1 MIKIKKIFLVF
12 ALFFIVFGFE
22 SKAEIVKKIDIKGN
36 DRVSQETIVIF
47 GDILLGKDYTSSD
60 INILIKKLYDTSFFS
75 NISVTLKDGKLSI
88 TVEENSII
96 NTITLEGEKA
106 DKYKKAI
113 TELIT
118 LREKTSFLKSYIKSD
133 INIIKEFY
141 RQLGFYFAKID
152 LDVETLKKNRVN
164 LIYTIDKGEKA
175 KISKIF
181 FLGDKKIRDNRLRN
195 IITTQEA
202 KFWKFISRNVY
213 LNKAR
218 IELDK
223 RLLKNYYRNKG
234 YYEVDI
240 ASSNV
245 EYSEGEGFILTYTI
259 NAGKRYRFRKIF
271 AEVAKEL
278 DQSAFVSLEQEFNKV
293 VGDYYSQRKLTSILE
308 KIDRLSEHKE
318 LQFINHRVVET
329 LDDDSIEV
337 KIEIFEGEKFT
348 IERLNIVGNNVT
360 NDSVIRGEMII
371 DEGDPYSALLI
382 NKSVNKLKAR
392 NIFGKVQSEIS
403 EGSLPNLKILKI
415 SVEEKATGEIMAG
428 AGVGTDGTNFMAAVS
443 ENNWLGRGVKLQ
455 SSINI
460 SEEKISGDISVE
472 NPNYNFTNNSVYGSF
487 SLSSTD
493 MTESSGYESSRT
505 GISLGME
512 FEQYENIFLAP
523 SIVAVVE
530 DIEAQ
535 DNASSQIKKMDGTF
549 TNINFG
555 YGIIVDRRNQPFQ
568 PTSGYRSKF
577 LQDLP
582 LLQDSSSILNG
593 YEISSYRKFSE
604 DVIGAVKFYARSI
617 HGVDDDVRITNR
629 LFLPSRKL
637 RGFNTSRVGPKD
649 GQDWIGGNY
658 STALS
663 IEAVLP
669 NLLPESTRT
678 DVSVFLDT
686 GNVWSVDYS
695 DSIDGSSKIRAA
707 LGISTNM
714 FTTIGPLTFTLAQD
728 ISKASTD
735 KPERFNFRLGT
746 SF

>member
-12 ALFFIVFGFE
+12 ALFFIVFGSV

-36 DRVSQETIVIF
+36 DRVSSETIVIF
-47 GDILLGKDYTSSD
+47 GDIFLGEDYTSSD

-88 TVEENSII
+88 TVEENPII
-96 NTITLEGEKA
+96 NTITFKGEKA
-106 DKYKKAI
+106 DKYQKAI

-133 INIIKEFY
+133 INILKEFY

-195 IITTQEA
+195 IITSQEA
-202 KFWKFISRNVY
+202 KFWKIISRNVY

-271 AEVAKEL
+271 ADVAKEL
-278 DQSAFVSLEQEFNKV
+278 DQSAFVSLEKEFNKV

-308 KIDRLSEHKE
+308 KIDRLSEQKE

-329 LDDDSIEV
+329 LDDDSVEV

-348 IERLNIVGNNVT
+348 IERLNIVGNSVT

-382 NKSVNKLKAR
+382 NKSVNKLRAR

-455 SSINI
+455 SSFNI
-460 SEEKISGDISVE
+460 SEEKFSGDISVA
-472 NPNYNFTNNSVYGSF
+472 NPNYNFTNNSVYGS
-487 SLSSTD
+487 LSISATD
-493 MTESSGYESSRT
+493 MTETSGYESSRT

-512 FEQYENIFLAP
+512 FEQYENVFLAP
-523 SIVAVVE
+523 SIVAVAE

-535 DNASSQIKKMDGTF
+535 DSASSQIKKMDGTF
-549 TNINFG
+549 TNIDFG
-555 YGIIVDRRNQPFQ
+555 YGIIVDRRNQAFQ

-577 LQDLP
+577 LQNLP

-593 YEISSYRKFSE
+593 YEISSYRGFSE
-604 DVIGAVKFYARSI
+604 DVIGSVKFYARSI
-617 HGVDDDVRITNR
+617 HGIDDDVRITNR
-629 LFLPSRKL
+629 LFLPSKKL

-707 LGISTNM
+707 LGISANM
-714 FTTIGPLTFTLAQD
+714 FTTVGPLTFTLAQD
-728 ISKASTD
+728 ISKVSTD
-735 KPERFNFRLGT
+735 KTERFNFRLGT

>member
-223 RLLKNYYRNKG
+223 RLLKNYYKNKG

-329 LDDDSIEV
+329 LDDDSVEV

-617 HGVDDDVRITNR
+617 HGIDNDVRITNR

>member
-12 ALFFIVFGFE
+12 ALFFIVFGSV

-36 DRVSQETIVIF
+36 DRVSSETIVIF
-47 GDILLGKDYTSSD
+47 GDIFLGEDYTSSD

-88 TVEENSII
+88 TVEENPII
-96 NTITLEGEKA
+96 NTITFKGEKA
-106 DKYKKAI
+106 DKYQKAI

-133 INIIKEFY
+133 INILKEFY

-195 IITTQEA
+195 IITSQEA

-213 LNKAR
+213 LHKAR

-278 DQSAFVSLEQEFNKV
+278 DQSAFVSLEKEFNKV

-308 KIDRLSEHKE
+308 KIDRLSEQKE

-329 LDDDSIEV
+329 LDDDSVEV

-348 IERLNIVGNNVT
+348 IERLNIVGNSVT

-382 NKSVNKLKAR
+382 NKSVNKLRAR

-455 SSINI
+455 SSFNI
-460 SEEKISGDISVE
+460 SEEKFSGDISVA
-472 NPNYNFTNNSVYGSF
+472 NPNYNFTNNSVYGS
-487 SLSSTD
+487 LSISATD
-493 MTESSGYESSRT
+493 MTETSGYESSRT

-512 FEQYENIFLAP
+512 FEQYENVFLAP
-523 SIVAVVE
+523 SIVAVAE

-535 DNASSQIKKMDGTF
+535 DSASSQIKKMDGTF
-549 TNINFG
+549 TNIDFG

-577 LQDLP
+577 LQNLP

-593 YEISSYRKFSE
+593 YEISSYRGFSE
-604 DVIGAVKFYARSI
+604 DVIGSVKFYARSI
-617 HGVDDDVRITNR
+617 HGIDDDVRITNR
-629 LFLPSRKL
+629 LFLPSKKL

-707 LGISTNM
+707 LGISANM
-714 FTTIGPLTFTLAQD
+714 FTTVGPLTFTLAQD
-728 ISKASTD
+728 ISKVSTD
-735 KPERFNFRLGT
+735 KTERFNFRLGT